1 METLEGSGIDLNIF
15 NWRVWVDFRF
25 QEIGGRGGKR
35 DSSVIFF
42 LLNIKRESS
51 F

>member
-1 METLEGSGIDLNIF
+1 METLEGGGIDLNIF
-15 NWRVWVDFRF
+15 NWRVWADFRF

-42 LLNIKRESS
+42 FIKYQTKE
-51 F
+51 